1 MAFKAAAREVL
12 REVGRRLHYGD
23 ITELALE
30 AGYLAS
36 SGRTPQNTMRA
47 RPAGRGRRLPYG
59 GITELAPE
67 AGYLASSGR
76 PPQNTM
82 RARLSVD
89 VRDNPETPFV
99 PTAPGG
105 YGPTGTDRGA

>member
-1 MAFKAAAREVL
+1 VSAPVDFKAAAREVL
-12 REVGRRLHYGD
+12 REVGRPLHYGD

-47 RPAGRGRRLPYG
+47 R
-59 GITELAPE
+59 
-67 AGYLASSGR
+67 
-76 PPQNTM
+76 
-82 RARLSVD
+82 LSVD

-99 PTAPGG
+99 QTAPGV
-105 YGPTGTDRGA
+105 YGLKRMN